1 MRATNKQVLAKCKSQ
16 NALVVIHEEALTT
29 RSGKAET
36 LEQQTED
43 RTGLSVSHRAA
54 EMFEGS
60 AKAGLVC
67 KGQRSGKI
75 CAMD

>member
-1 MRATNKQVLAKCKSQ
+1 MRATKKQVLAKCKSQ
-16 NALVVIHEEALTT
+16 NVLVVVHEEALTT

-36 LEQQTED
+36 LEQQAEDLTE
-43 RTGLSVSHRAA
+43 LSVSHRAA

-67 KGQRSGKI
+67 KGQRPGKI